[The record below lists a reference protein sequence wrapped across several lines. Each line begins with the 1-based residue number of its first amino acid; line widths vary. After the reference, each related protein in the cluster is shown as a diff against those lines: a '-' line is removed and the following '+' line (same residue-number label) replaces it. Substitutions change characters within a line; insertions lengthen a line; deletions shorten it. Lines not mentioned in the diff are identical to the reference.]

1 MNKQIPILMC
11 HGEEDAVV
19 AFRFGKATAKYLTKK
34 GYSIQFKNYP
44 ELAHAAELKEI
55 EDISEFIARCLPVIS
70 KL

>member
-19 AFRFGKATAKYLTKK
+19 AFRFGRATAKYLAKK
-34 GYSIQFKNYP
+34 GYSIQFNNYP
-44 ELAHAAELKEI
+44 GLAHAADPKEI
-55 EDISEFIARCLPVIS
+55 ADIGEFIAKCLPVIS